1 MLVLIKENVNG
12 KSRPVKGIVNLQ
24 GESKTALKARAMREA
39 GEGQTVTE
47 VFSRFSSIPA
57 GLLASAW
64 KQVTMAAD
72 AEAKE
77 ATEAAKEAAKAAGEN
92 PDTVEAVTPNYDTA
106 EACRQFG
113 FDPVNA
119 GAWKSAILA
128 INPKAEILPDDNTG
142 DTDEEEFDV

>member
-1 MLVLIKENVNG
+1 MLVLIKEMVNG

-24 GESKTALKARAMREA
+24 GESKTALKARALREA

-64 KQVTMAAD
+64 KTAT
-72 AEAKE
+72 EAKE
-77 ATEAAKEAAKAAGEN
+77 
-92 PDTVEAVTPNYDTA
+92 DTA
-106 EACRQFG
+106 EACKRFG
-113 FDPVNA
+113 FDAVNA

-128 INPKAEILPDDNTG
+128 INPKAENLPDDNTG
-142 DTDEEEFDV
+142 NEEEEEYDV